1 MGVVVQYMKQNKLL
15 SRAHVIKLNC
25 SVASTQYYYM
35 LKIYIGCLQ
44 CLDAVGWAAGRASGL

>member
-15 SRAHVIKLNC
+15 PRAHVIKLNC

-35 LKIYIGCLQ
+35 LKIYI
-44 CLDAVGWAAGRASGL
+44 